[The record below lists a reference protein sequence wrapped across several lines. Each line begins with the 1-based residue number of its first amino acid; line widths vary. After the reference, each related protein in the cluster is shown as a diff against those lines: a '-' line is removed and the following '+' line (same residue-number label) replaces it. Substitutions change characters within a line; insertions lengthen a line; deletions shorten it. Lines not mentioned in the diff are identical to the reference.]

1 MAGLLCAGLLPPG
14 AAAQAPA
21 VPEQP
26 TREVIVIEG
35 GEEVVRPGTAAAPV
49 APLSSSAYQPG
60 SRTVITREQFAD
72 TQQTVA
78 DVLQEVPGVTVVRA
92 GDALAP
98 AKVSIRGSRPDQVL
112 LVVDGVPMRQ
122 ETGDA
127 AQGRTQGR
135 QGADLARLPL
145 EQVESIEVLRGAA
158 SSLYGP
164 GAAAGAVIVR
174 TRRVTQRQVEL
185 AATAGTGGYREW
197 QGAWSEPAGT
207 GVATLRLNHR
217 RSNGEYLY
225 YDPALADGTA
235 TAGGT
240 AAQLCAPVVD
250 QVYRLRRCNARELNG
265 IALDWR
271 RGADQRWSAELSTER
286 RDGLGGVQD
295 PRPFGREEQRR
306 VALGFSDVF
315 PLPGEERWALTLNGA
330 HREEART
337 ENRTLPA
344 VPVLHQRESQLY
356 ADAWRELWLGSHQ
369 WRLGGSTQQ
378 QALVD
383 DEFAAARSQGA
394 LYAQWRGH
402 LPRGTLEA
410 ALRQDA
416 FSDIAGQ
423 GTYRLAAS
431 HFLLGAVGGKASQGT
446 GYRPPS
452 LNELFDPGSELGP
465 SAANPALRPE
475 ASLSQEAG
483 LFVDL
488 EPTFYA
494 EVQLFRQVL
503 EEAIVLTARAD
514 NPNRFRFENVSRTR
528 SEGLELTLNLRG
540 PGGLSLDGALTR
552 QTALIEA
559 NDRLDPRDNGK
570 RVPGVPDEHWSA
582 GLSWRP
588 APGWSAWVST
598 RRQGRRF
605 VDTANTR
612 FLRAYQVTEL
622 GATAPLVYGLELALD
637 VRNATN
643 ETYAELEN
651 FPAPGRQLLL
661 TLRWRLHPP
670 GDASGRDRP
679 ESADATPAGAPRGDG
694 AGAGPAP
701 LR

>member
-1 MAGLLCAGLLPPG
+1 M
-14 AAAQAPA
+14 
-21 VPEQP
+21 
-26 TREVIVIEG
+26 IEG
-35 GEEVVRPGTAAAPV
+35 GEDVVRPEADAAPA
-49 APLSSSAYQPG
+49 APLPSSGYQPG
-60 SRTVITREQFAD
+60 SRTVISRAQFAD

-112 LVVDGVPMRQ
+112 LIIDGVPVRQ

-127 AQGRTQGR
+127 AQGRAQGR

-174 TRRVTQRQVEL
+174 TRRAARRQVEL
-185 AATAGTGGYREW
+185 AATAGTSGYREW
-197 QGAWSEPAGT
+197 QGAWSEPLRD
-207 GVATLRLNHR
+207 GVASLRLNHR
-217 RSNGEYLY
+217 RSDGEYLY
-225 YDPALADGTA
+225 FDPLLAQ
-235 TAGGT
+235 GT
-240 AAQLCAPVVD
+240 AASVGAAAQRCAPVVER
-250 QVYRLRRCNARELNG
+250 VYRLRRCNARELSAL
-265 IALDWR
+265 ALDWR
-271 RGADQRWSAELSTER
+271 RGADQRWSAELSAER

-306 VALGFSDVF
+306 VALGFADVH
-315 PLPGEERWALTLNGA
+315 PLDGEDRWGLTLNGA
-330 HREEART
+330 HREETRT

-344 VPVLHQRESQLY
+344 APLLHQRESQ
-356 ADAWRELWLGSHQ
+356 AFGDAWRELWLGRQQ
-369 WRLGGSTQQ
+369 WRLGGSAQQ

-383 DEFAAARSQGA
+383 DTFDAARSQGA
-394 LYAQWRGH
+394 LYAQWRAH

-416 FSDIAGQ
+416 FSDIAAQ

-431 HFLLGAVGGKASQGT
+431 HFVLGPVGGKVSQGT
-446 GYRPPS
+446 GYRPPT

-483 LFVDL
+483 LFLDL

-494 EVQLFRQVL
+494 EAQAFRQVL

-528 SEGLELTLNLRG
+528 SEGLELSANLRA
-540 PGGLSLDGALTR
+540 PGGWNLDGAWTR

-582 GLSWRP
+582 TLAWRP
-588 APGWSAWVST
+588 APGWSAWAGT
-598 RRQGRRF
+598 RYQGRRF

-612 FLRAYQVTEL
+612 FLRAYQVTDL
-622 GATAPLVYGLELALD
+622 GATAPLGWGLELALD

-661 TLRWRLHPP
+661 TLRWRLHAPGGDSGPAGPGNPGAPP
-670 GDASGRDRP
+670 GS
-679 ESADATPAGAPRGDG
+679 G
-694 AGAGPAP
+694 AGARPERPAGSTPSP